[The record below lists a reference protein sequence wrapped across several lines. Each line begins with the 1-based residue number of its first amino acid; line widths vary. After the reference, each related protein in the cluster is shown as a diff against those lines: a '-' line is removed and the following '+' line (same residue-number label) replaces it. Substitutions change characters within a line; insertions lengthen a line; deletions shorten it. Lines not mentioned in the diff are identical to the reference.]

1 MIAVSVILCTHNPR
15 LHYLR
20 RVLDGLRNQ
29 TTALP
34 PWELLLVDN
43 ASTLPL
49 AESVDLSWHP
59 HFRHIREMTLGAAW
73 ARLRGIT
80 EARGNLLVFVDDDTV
95 LKTDYLAHA
104 QAIASEH
111 LQVGAWSGSVR
122 LQFEKS
128 PPEWLK
134 PYYYL
139 LSYREVNSDAHSRS
153 TLDTPHT
160 PWGGGLCLRRDAGLF
175 YREQWLRSPQR
186 QLLGPK
192 GKSLAMCEDIDLALS
207 ACEIGLEAGV
217 FARLE
222 LTHLIPPERTTEEY
236 ILRLCRGLE
245 RSLWLWRLL
254 RGKRLDRLP
263 QGLKWWAKFIYDA
276 ARKSP
281 RDRRF
286 YVAKTLGKS
295 DAWRMFTELSASA
308 QTTDGISQQQ
318 SLPRPRQVTH

>member
-1 MIAVSVILCTHNPR
+1 

-20 RVLDGLRNQ
+20 RVLDGLRDQ
-29 TTALP
+29 TTSLAQ
-34 PWELLLVDN
+34 WDLLLVDN
-43 ASTLPL
+43 ASTVPL

-59 HFRHIREMTLGAAW
+59 NARHIREMRLGAAS
-73 ARLRGIT
+73 ARLRGIA
-80 EARGNLLVFVDDDTV
+80 EAKGDLLVFVDDDTV

-111 LQVGAWSGSVR
+111 PEVGAWSGNVR
-122 LQFEKS
+122 LEFEQP

-139 LSYREVNSDAHSRS
+139 LSHRDVALDAHSRA

-175 YREQWLRSPQR
+175 YREQWMRSPNR
-186 QLLGPK
+186 QVLGPR
-192 GKSLAMCEDIDLALS
+192 GESLAMCEDIDLALS
-207 ACEIGLEAGV
+207 ACDIGLQAGV
-217 FARLE
+217 FARLQ
-222 LTHLIPPERTTEEY
+222 LTHLIPPERVTEEN

-245 RSLWLWRLL
+245 RSLWLWRFL

-263 QGLKWWAKFIYDA
+263 LGLKWRIKFIYDA

-286 YVAKTLGKS
+286 YVAKVLGRK
-295 DAWRMFTELSASA
+295 DAWRMYCELTNSM
-308 QTTDGISQQQ
+308 QTNCAVPQQEP
-318 SLPRPRQVTH
+318 LPRPRQVAH